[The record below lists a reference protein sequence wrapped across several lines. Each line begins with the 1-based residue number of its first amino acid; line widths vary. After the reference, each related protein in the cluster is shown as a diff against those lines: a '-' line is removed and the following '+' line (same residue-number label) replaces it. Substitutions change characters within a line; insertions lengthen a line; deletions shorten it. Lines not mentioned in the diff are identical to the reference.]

1 MQQVLCYESE
11 GETIHPGYIR
21 KGFTEKNTVELG
33 FER

>member
-21 KGFTEKNTVELG
+21 KGFTEKKHS
-33 FER
+33 